1 MATALI
7 TGASSGLGAEF
18 ARRYAA
24 DGHDLLLVARRG
36 EPLHALA
43 TELSARHGIRAESA
57 LIDLSSPDGARSVV
71 EAVRALGL
79 AVDVLVNNAGFG
91 LRGPFATIP
100 VERELAMIQLNV
112 TTVVHLTKLLLP
124 AMLTRGQGH
133 IVNVA
138 STAAF
143 QPGPGMTIYY
153 ATKAFVLSFSEALAE
168 ELRGSGVAVST
179 VCFGPVPTGFQDTA
193 GHRSGWLY
201 ARTMMDAPRA
211 VDLAYRAVRRRR
223 RLIIPGLL
231 NRLLIQTQR
240 VLPRGL
246 VTRAVRRVVG

>member
-1 MATALI
+1 VATTLI

-36 EPLHALA
+36 EPLRAL
-43 TELSARHGIRAESA
+43 TTDLSARHSIRAEWAS
-57 LIDLSSPDGARSVV
+57 IDLSSPDGARSVV
-71 EAVRALGL
+71 EAARQLGL

-91 LRGPFATIP
+91 LRGPFATTP
-100 VERELAMIQLNV
+100 ANRELAMIQLNV
-112 TTVVHLTKLLLP
+112 MTLVHLTKLLLP
-124 AMLTRGQGH
+124 AMVTRGHGH
-133 IVNVA
+133 VVNIA

-143 QPGPGMTIYY
+143 QPGPGMNIYY

-179 VCFGPVPTGFQDTA
+179 VCFGPVPTGFQDVA
-193 GHRSGWLY
+193 GQRTGWLY

-231 NRLLIQTQR
+231 NRLLIQAQR
-240 VLPRGL
+240 VLPRSL
-246 VTRAVRRVVG
+246 VTRAVRSIAG

>member
-24 DGHDLLLVARRG
+24 DGYDLLLVARRR
-36 EPLHALA
+36 ESLHVLA

-57 LIDLSSPDGARSVV
+57 SVDLSSPDGAQSVG
-71 EAVRALGL
+71 EAVRSLGL
-79 AVDVLVNNAGFG
+79 DVDVLLNNAGFG
-91 LRGPFATIP
+91 LSGRFATTS
-100 VERELAMIQLNV
+100 VERELAMIRLNV
-112 TTVVHLTKLLLP
+112 AAVVHLTKLFLP
-124 AMLTRGQGH
+124 PMLTRRRGH

-143 QPGPGMTIYY
+143 QPGPGMSVYY

-179 VCFGPVPTGFQDTA
+179 VCFGPVPTGFQDVA
-193 GHRSGWLY
+193 GQRSGWLH

-211 VDLAYRAVRRRR
+211 VDRAYRAVRRRR
-223 RLIIPGLL
+223 RLVIPGLV
-231 NRLLIQTQR
+231 NRLLVQAQR
-240 VLPRGL
+240 VVPRAL
-246 VTRAVRRVVG
+246 VTRAVRRVTG